1 MKILCLLLTCLAL
14 ASCARCS
21 APAGPIDAG
30 QHRRAVGD
38 VRTALLFAFPEYRG
52 VFVEHADARLTRRY
66 SALPPDFAQ
75 QGLQRLG
82 WALLPDGGWHVS
94 AYVIEHPAP
103 DTLTLHF
110 TLDDERV
117 HRLFEAPIGASTMEL
132 GLYLPREAIVTETF
146 SLQVDYV
153 TAPARAG
160 FLVKQVASLLTAS
173 QQWTATFPPGWE
185 TQAPDGGPAAPD
197 PLDLTV
203 TGRQDGATVRLVR
216 AGGRVSARYEL
227 VTDELMR

>member
-1 MKILCLLLTCLAL
+1 
-14 ASCARCS
+14 
-21 APAGPIDAG
+21 
-30 QHRRAVGD
+30 
-38 VRTALLFAFPEYRG
+38 
-52 VFVEHADARLTRRY
+52 
-66 SALPPDFAQ
+66 
-75 QGLQRLG
+75 
-82 WALLPDGGWHVS
+82 
-94 AYVIEHPAP
+94 
-103 DTLTLHF
+103 
-110 TLDDERV
+110 V

-197 PLDLTV
+197 PL
-203 TGRQDGATVRLVR
+203 GPHRDGATRRRDGAVGARGGQGVR
-216 AGGRVSARYEL
+216 ALRAG
-227 VTDELMR
+227 D

>member
-1 MKILCLLLTCLAL
+1 MKTFSWLLACLAL
-14 ASCARCS
+14 ASCARCR
-21 APAGPIDAG
+21 APAGPTDAG

-38 VRTALLFAFPEYRG
+38 VRTALLFSFPEYRG

-66 SALPPDFAQ
+66 SALPADFAQ

-132 GLYLPREAIVTETF
+132 GLYLPREGILTETF

-173 QQWTATFPPGWE
+173 QQWSATFPPGWDSP
-185 TQAPDGGPAAPD
+185 APDGGPAAPD

-203 TGRQDGATVRLVR
+203 TQLQEGATVRLVR
-216 AGGRVSARYEL
+216 AGGRVSTRYEL
-227 VTDELMR
+227 VTDELLR